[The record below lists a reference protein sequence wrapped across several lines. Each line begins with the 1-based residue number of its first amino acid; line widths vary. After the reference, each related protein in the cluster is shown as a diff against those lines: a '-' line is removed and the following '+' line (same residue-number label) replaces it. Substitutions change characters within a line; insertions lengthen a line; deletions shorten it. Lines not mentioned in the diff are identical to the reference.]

1 MTHFLLLA
9 GKLSMHKGDFLREH
23 LTTDW
28 EIAVCDPAAEP
39 ERFAE
44 LAPKAHAMV
53 GGHIAAPWPAT
64 PNLKLFQIPFTGFD
78 FLTPEVLPQGCI
90 ACNTY
95 EHETSI
101 AEYILLGMLEW
112 EIGLA
117 KTSAEFKAKSWNGR
131 GPAQSPVHGEVR
143 GKTVGIVGYGH
154 IGHEVAVRAR
164 AFQARVIGIG
174 RRERETPP
182 ELDWYGTTER
192 LGDLCAE
199 ADYVVVC
206 APLNEQT
213 RGMIGADQFA
223 AMKPTAVI
231 INVGRGAIIDEDALY
246 QALST
251 GEIGGGVIDVWYQ
264 YPTADDPNRRPSKHP
279 LHELDNIIMSPHNSG
294 WTQEQIDR
302 RWSFVAANLD
312 RLARGEEPLNKVMDG
327 ARAPG

>member
-9 GKLSMHKGDFLREH
+9 GKVSMHKADFLRKH

-28 EIAVCDPAAEP
+28 HIEACDPSEDRAAF
-39 ERFAE
+39 ERFAPR
-44 LAPKAHAMV
+44 ADAIV
-53 GGHIAAPWPAT
+53 GGHIAPPWPET

-78 FLTPEVLPQGCI
+78 FLTPETLPKGCV

-112 EIGLA
+112 EIGLS
-117 KTSAEFKAKSWNGR
+117 KTHAEFKAKSWNGK

-164 AFQARVIGIG
+164 AFQMNVIGIG
-174 RRERETPP
+174 RRDRETPP
-182 ELDWYGTTER
+182 ELDWYGRTDQLDR
-192 LGDLCAE
+192 LCAE

-206 APLNEQT
+206 APLNSDTE
-213 RGMIGADQFA
+213 GMIGPDQFA
-223 AMKPTAVI
+223 GMKPSAVV
-231 INVGRGAIIDEDALY
+231 INVGRGPIIDEDALY
-246 QALST
+246 DALSNRK
-251 GEIGGGVIDVWYQ
+251 IGGAIIDVWFN
-264 YPTADDPNRRPSKHP
+264 YPSKDDPNPRPSKHP

-302 RWSFVAANLD
+302 RWTFVASNLD
-312 RLARGEEPLNKVMDG
+312 RLARGESPLNKVMEG
-327 ARAPG
+327 AR